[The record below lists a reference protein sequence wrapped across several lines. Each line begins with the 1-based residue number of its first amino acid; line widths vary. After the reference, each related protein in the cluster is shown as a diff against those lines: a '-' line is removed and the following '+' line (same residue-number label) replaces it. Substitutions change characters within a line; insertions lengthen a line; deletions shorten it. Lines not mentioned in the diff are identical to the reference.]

1 MYNVD
6 GGHTRPTLR
15 CNFNFR
21 KINYEFFNMNY
32 KFDIDECD
40 VVR

>member
-6 GGHTRPTLR
+6 GGHTRLALR
-15 CNFNFR
+15 CNFNFV
-21 KINYEFFNMNY
+21 KINYELFNMND